1 MRTITVKF
9 EYEVT
14 APFDDGDVE
23 DIEALADD
31 YDAHEP
37 VLEQIRA
44 LLAGACGGSH
54 AMGHVDDEN
63 ATLTIDVD

>member
-1 MRTITVKF
+1 MRTIIVKI

-14 APFDDGDVE
+14 APFDEGDVE

-37 VLEQIRA
+37 VFEQIRS

-54 AMGHVDDEN
+54 AMGHVEDEN
-63 ATLTIDVD
+63 VRVEIEVD